1 MFNLYCKL
9 RVNKILVYQIWL
21 LQNISQFTTV
31 HSIFAE
37 FTQWITFYN

>member
-9 RVNKILVYQIWL
+9 RINKILVDQIWL

-31 HSIFAE
+31 HSILC
-37 FTQWITFYN
+37 WIYSVDNLL